1 MVGYIKFLQRRGK
14 ITTRYKKLVYF
25 ITPVRKARLQVFL
38 LLFAPFGD
46 DWREYCSYPQV
57 PFPSV
62 IPPAVIESW
71 PPSGDRRLFAKP
83 ECFIK
88 LLPLQGAGRNAMIP
102 RAMPWATSFCPFRA
116 WGAIEFTSTAA
127 SGSPSTPL
135 SPLPLQHPCLLTAY
149 S

>member
-14 ITTRYKKLVYF
+14 ITTRYKKLIYF
-25 ITPVRKARLQVFL
+25 VTPVRKARLQVFL

-71 PPSGDRRLFAKP
+71 PPSGTGGYLQNLIFYTIFASRKI
-83 ECFIK
+83 F
-88 LLPLQGAGRNAMIP
+88 
-102 RAMPWATSFCPFRA
+102 S
-116 WGAIEFTSTAA
+116 
-127 SGSPSTPL
+127 
-135 SPLPLQHPCLLTAY
+135 SPLYDDIMRNGIAV
-149 S
+149 

>member
-25 ITPVRKARLQVFL
+25 VTPVRKARLQVFL

-71 PPSGDRRLFAKP
+71 PPSGTGGYLRNLNIKYVGSQLFLEIACRYENKVVT
-83 ECFIK
+83 
-88 LLPLQGAGRNAMIP
+88 LR
-102 RAMPWATSFCPFRA
+102 
-116 WGAIEFTSTAA
+116 
-127 SGSPSTPL
+127 
-135 SPLPLQHPCLLTAY
+135 
-149 S
+149 

>member
-1 MVGYIKFLQRRGK
+1 MAPISLTLYFFHFYLILRAKVRFLFETGKKIGRKFRKNMVGYIKISPRRGK

-25 ITPVRKARLQVFL
+25 VTPVRKARLQVFL

-71 PPSGDRRLFAKP
+71 PPSGTGGYL
-83 ECFIK
+83 
-88 LLPLQGAGRNAMIP
+88 RN
-102 RAMPWATSFCPFRA
+102 
-116 WGAIEFTSTAA
+116 
-127 SGSPSTPL
+127 L
-135 SPLPLQHPCLLTAY
+135 SAL
-149 S
+149 

>member
-25 ITPVRKARLQVFL
+25 VTPVRKARLQVFL

-71 PPSGDRRLFAKP
+71 PPFGDRRLFAKL

-88 LLPLQGAGRNAMIP
+88 LLPLQGVGRNAMIP

-116 WGAIEFTSTAA
+116 CGASRKGAAEIYTTPGAA
-127 SGSPSTPL
+127 SILLL
-135 SPLPLQHPCLLTAY
+135 SIQLSA
-149 S
+149 